1 MTDRSGSSHFRALF
15 ESALQNYEQKTNITL
30 AEHPIAEELENCHS
44 VESITAILRGQART
58 PSEFRGNDRMIKSI
72 KSIVSILCRLST
84 TATLCDA
91 MGLVRYRAL
100 MGESHISDAYPTG
113 MFTCESNPG
122 WSRCPTHC
130 MCLP

>member
-30 AEHPIAEELENCHS
+30 AEHPITEELKNCHT

-58 PSEFRGNDRMIKSI
+58 PSEFRGNDRMMKSI
-72 KSIVSILCRLST
+72 KSIVSVLFRLST

-91 MGLVRYRAL
+91 MGLVRYTAPT
-100 MGESHISDAYPTG
+100 GESHISDSDPTG

-122 WSRCPTHC
+122 WSRCPPRC
-130 MCLP
+130 MSLS

>member
-1 MTDRSGSSHFRALF
+1 MTDRSGSPHFRALF

-30 AEHPIAEELENCHS
+30 AKHPIAEELENCHS

-72 KSIVSILCRLST
+72 KSIVSVLCRLST
-84 TATLCDA
+84 TATLRDA

-100 MGESHISDAYPTG
+100 MGESHVSDAHPTG
-113 MFTCESNPG
+113 MFTFESNPG

-130 MCLP
+130 MCLS